1 MEEWGREGGGLSK
14 KVLDF
19 LISVFEFWIG
29 EQMWPPKE
37 KMTNRKKQKNLK
49 LKTSLGGNKKV

>member
-37 KMTNRKKQKNLK
+37 KMTNRKE
-49 LKTSLGGNKKV
+49 NKKIWNSKQV